1 MPLPE
6 CALGGLAHGGKCR
19 DQNVVERPAVCDLL
33 LEFGG
38 AGLQRLVGQCG
49 DFRLERIDGVD
60 AGLVALHPP
69 VVGGAEKFAG
79 ERADHA
85 EFLSSRFMRCSRDVV
100 HQVAYQLTVTRR
112 GKIPELGDHPP
123 MSENKAIQCLTAT
136 NEEKYADM

>member
-49 DFRLERIDGVD
+49 DFRLERVDGVD
-60 AGLVALHPP
+60 AGLIAL
-69 VVGGAEKFAG
+69 
-79 ERADHA
+79 
-85 EFLSSRFMRCSRDVV
+85 
-100 HQVAYQLTVTRR
+100 TRR
-112 GKIPELGDHPP
+112 SLAEPKNLRASAPIMPN
-123 MSENKAIQCLTAT
+123 SCLRGSCVAAVTWST
-136 NEEKYADM
+136 KLLINSP